1 MRMKSTVQSLSLLAM
16 LVAATACGGG
26 GSGGGGT
33 TPSIGLSSTLL
44 PLLSSG
50 QGLPGDGYAL
60 PITGGCGGPYVVRL
74 ISGNMPDGIS
84 IDDRQ
89 ANLDGPGIPAEHRHH
104 LVGSALDDGTFSF
117 RLEVLDRGCRPAVST
132 TADFSWSVTRGVVA
146 ILGAT
151 PSIIP
156 VAQYSDPLK
165 YTDVD
170 ALQKTVYGSFS
181 SINFIVA
188 GGVGPYVCA
197 IIDDP
202 ADPDDDD
209 GLPFGVVMP
218 PSSCSLVGS
227 PQQVGNGGRPFRFT
241 LRATDSVGQSAV
253 RKFQW
258 KIDTPPMIVGSADIT
273 DGVAGAV
280 YGDAIQIV
288 DGVPPF
294 KFELT
299 ADLPTDLDNVGP
311 GCTYNPPA
319 APLFPSISGFTVS
332 NTGQASNKLTPA
344 SYPAP
349 AALGPYYP
357 APPRASSSP
366 RTAAKRAP
374 SAVCPAATAA
384 SRSTSTRTARPSPTS
399 AASTPSPSTSSTSP
413 AACRSSWST
422 RS

>member
-104 LVGSALDDGTFSF
+104 LVGSALEDGTFSF

-311 GCTYNPPA
+311 GWTYNPPA